1 MGPDGTMFSKYLL
14 IIHLRK
20 KISRPEESMT
30 DFFGMMTW
38 QAIFLEEHCPRG
50 EDFVFYL
57 RPVHRASSEGW
68 HFFL

>member
-20 KISRPEESMT
+20 KISHPEEHMT
-30 DFFGMMTW
+30 DFFW
-38 QAIFLEEHCPRG
+38 ADDVASNILEEHCPRG

-57 RPVHRASSEGW
+57 TPVHLASSEGW